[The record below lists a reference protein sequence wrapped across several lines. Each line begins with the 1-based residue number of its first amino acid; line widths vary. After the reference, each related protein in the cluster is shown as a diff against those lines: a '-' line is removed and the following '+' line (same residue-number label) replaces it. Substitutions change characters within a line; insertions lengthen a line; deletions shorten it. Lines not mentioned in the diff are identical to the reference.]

1 MKSLI
6 GQQIGPYQ
14 IEALLGEGGMG
25 MVYRAHDLKND
36 QIVAIKIMLS
46 NLVNKPQFRSRFMQ
60 EAEAIVQFNSPA
72 IVKVLATGVHEEAP
86 YIVMEYI
93 EGGSLTNY
101 MRQLDWSGSRPPVD
115 MVMTI
120 AAQIAEGLTY
130 AHQRGLIHRDIKPGN
145 ILLKMREGVYQ
156 PRQAVIT
163 DFGLAVQ
170 RKDGDEMDTAPF
182 MGSLAYMSPEQCE
195 NKPLDGRSDIYSL
208 GIVLYQLATG
218 KLPFQINAPAD
229 IVKHLE
235 ETPLPPRL
243 LNPDLPEILETITL
257 KAMEKKPGSRYQSA
271 AEMAHALRQA
281 LTSPDWQ
288 TAVLAAASQNSVTQW
303 LDNKWI
309 AAIVV
314 EDRIDMHQTWTS
326 LGQNRL
332 FIVHQWEESRVVG
345 LDKDDIII
353 GRDAASDIVL
363 ADQSVSGKH
372 IRLTRTPQGWSVSDL
387 GSTNHTYFGE
397 RQLEYGQ
404 SYDWPSTD
412 ELRVG
417 PYFLR
422 WQPFEA
428 NQRHAAAVPLL
439 AGAALLGS
447 SNIAATA
454 PTATAPAATAPAA
467 VVPAAVAAATGAPV
481 FSDGEIL
488 GIAITPD
495 SLELEPETQN
505 LLQISITNRDTTVKD
520 ITLRLEVDDRPPT
533 WISLTDY
540 QMKLLPEENKTT
552 TALIDLSQAPT
563 ILAGTHI
570 VKLIATTDKG
580 ELEMNQARVTIKSQE
595 EFVLD
600 LHPSNLQEKITCR
613 LTISDH
619 SNFQNQ
625 YTIMGIDDSDALVFD
640 FDEPQNAILVDF
652 KEQQQ
657 QIKVAPRQEA
667 WVGFRI
673 RPRKRPLLGAN
684 KTLPF
689 KIRVRTPVT
698 DWQSLNG
705 QVEITPRI
713 TRRLL
718 LFLLLLFLLVG
729 GAGYLAFYQYQT
741 AQAERVN
748 ELQNQLAAA
757 QERADAARTQL
768 GDIEAQI
775 EAAREAGA
783 SEEEIAALEAAKLAA
798 LAELEAA
805 TTEADIL
812 ADEVG
817 EVSATATV
825 DPAAAT
831 AAAAAAAAEATAAA
845 ALFTPTP
852 VPNNPPTGIAFSVT
866 SVTENVPI
874 GSVVGQFT
882 AQDPDVAAG
891 DGQPVAVNR
900 SRLSRVAAQSSAFT
914 FSLVSG
920 SGSTHNDY
928 FAINGSQLVTAADID
943 YEKTP
948 SLSFRVQVTDAG
960 GATFAQSFTLA
971 VTDQDDMPV
980 LSVASLTVSEADGT
994 AELTVVVSGDNFDTA
1009 TVNYATTDGTAV
1021 AGEDYT
1027 AASGTL
1033 TWAKGNTD
1041 NQIIKI
1047 PLLDNQIDQPDRTFV
1062 VSLTNA
1068 EKATIS
1074 SGSATITITD
1084 DDAPPS
1090 ISVSNLTV
1098 SESVTGSKATITVQ
1112 MSGASSENVSVDY
1125 ATVNGTAVAGAG
1137 GDYLTTNGA
1146 LTWNA
1151 RETGAKTFAV
1161 TINID
1166 NIDEPDENFLV
1177 VLSGVENATLSGS
1190 EATITISDDNDAPR
1204 IVIGDVTVTEGDV
1217 QITVPVTMTGRSS
1230 SEAWV
1235 EFSTSNGSGPN
1246 AATSDLPDPDFNP
1259 TIGRLTWD
1267 AGTEGV
1273 KTIAIQINDDDIY
1286 ESSPEIF
1293 VVSLFDNS
1301 TSVVLQDNLAN
1312 IYIIENDSPPQIA
1325 ITSATAVTA
1334 NENQTAHQVTLGL
1347 TGRSSNPITLAYRT
1361 NGSTATPGKDYLDI
1375 PSGSV
1380 TWAGLDASAKTIN
1393 VTIINDPIDENAPGS
1408 PTPQATETFTFDLE
1422 SVASGNVTIDAAR
1435 KQVVFTIVDNDTAAI
1450 NVSGPAAA
1458 TITEA
1463 TPPETTT
1470 YTFVLDSQPET
1481 GSVVLNVAVT
1491 DEDPDDGIDQCSVS
1505 ILPVNFT
1512 VDNWNVPQTVTV
1524 RGNDDL
1530 YVDGPQECWLV
1541 VTPTSTDALY
1551 GAFAAFNTSENPI
1564 TVADNDVPNVV
1575 VSTNLTAMYENPI
1588 SGTNTITYLMRLA
1601 TIPLQPVTV
1610 TLSHDAQVTVSAT
1623 TLTFPASLAAT
1634 SNQTVTVTAVNDQVD
1649 ELLDPHTSVISH
1661 TASGGGYG
1669 SVTIDAVTVSITDDD
1684 TAGVTVSPP
1693 ALSTIAEGG
1702 GANATTFTVVLQSE
1716 PVTTNTISF
1725 TATSASA
1732 YTQCTVSP
1740 ATAPFTAGSWNSAQT
1755 ITITAV
1761 NDDIV
1766 DGDHDCVVETA
1777 VTGGDSNYTSLNP
1790 NDVTVTVTDDDVAG
1804 YTVSTT
1810 TLAITDTL
1818 GSHTGSFQVFL
1829 TSQPEADVTV
1839 TYASSNPVCS
1849 TNAITFTA
1857 LGSSW
1862 QSGLTVN
1869 VTAAPDDIAN
1879 ANRTCAL
1886 TPTVTTGDANYSP
1899 ITPAPVTVNVL
1910 NDDVAGYTLST
1921 TTLAITDTVGLTSGA
1936 FNVQLTSQPEADV
1949 NLQFTSSNPVCS
1961 VSVSGLLTD
1970 ANWETGITVTVS
1982 TPANNIDEGPDSAA
1996 CTLTPAVTTTDP
2008 NYNTLSPGNVTV
2020 TVFNGDEAGFQVAPL
2035 SLIITDTIG
2044 LNVGTFNVRLTSQP
2058 TANVALTFA
2067 STGECTVTVSGP
2079 LTAIN
2084 WNSGVTVTVTGVVD
2098 NIADADA
2105 ACTVSASAVATTDSV
2120 YASLGAGAVPAVS
2133 VTVQNDEAVAVV
2145 VSPTTLNVTDS
2156 TGQNT
2161 AQFNVRLS
2169 SQPSA
2174 DVSISLTIDG
2184 VACTTNPVTA
2194 VIPAAD
2200 WNTGVNVTVTAPV
2213 NDIQTANQACLVITG
2228 APQSTDSSYSA
2239 LTATAVPDVNVT
2251 IANDDVA
2258 GFQVSPTSLTITDT
2272 TGLNTATF
2280 TIRLTSEPTANVT
2293 VSYASSS
2300 TACTV
2305 STIPAFTSA
2314 NWQTAVTVTVTGP
2327 IDDIQNNNRTCTL
2340 TATVTSAD
2348 AIYAA
2353 LTPSS
2358 VTVAVI
2364 NDDTAGVTVNPT
2376 NLTLSETVTAPN
2388 HSDTFLMT
2396 LNSEPASGVR
2406 INLGTSNSQCTF
2418 SAANSPS
2425 TRADFTSSNWQTG
2438 IVVTVTAAADAAVEG
2453 SHTCNVTMTIAPAQ
2467 SADEYDA
2474 ITINNVVVTI
2484 LDDD

>member
-36 QIVAIKIMLS
+36 RIVAIKIMLA

-60 EAEAIVQFNSPA
+60 EAEAIGQFNSPA

-101 MRQLDWSGSRPPVD
+101 MRQLEWAGSRPPVA
-115 MVMTI
+115 MVVTI
-120 AAQIAEGLTY
+120 AAQIAEGLSY

-243 LNPDLPEILETITL
+243 INPDLPEIVETITL

-281 LTSPDWQ
+281 LNSPEWQ
-288 TAVLAAASQNSVTQW
+288 TAVLTAASPNSVTQW

-314 EDRIDMHQTWTS
+314 EDRVDMHQTWTS

-345 LDKDDIII
+345 LDKDDIIL
-353 GRDAASDIVL
+353 GRDSGCDVVL
-363 ADQSVSGKH
+363 ADQSVSSKH

-387 GSTNHTYFGE
+387 GSTNHTYFGQ
-397 RQLEYGQ
+397 RQLDYGQ
-404 SYDWPSTD
+404 SYDWPSTE

-428 NQRHAAAVPLL
+428 NQRQPEAAPILAGTML
-439 AGAALLGS
+439 AGAAGITLAG
-447 SNIAATA
+447 TA
-454 PTATAPAATAPAA
+454 LAGAELPASD
-467 VVPAAVAAATGAPV
+467 VAAAAARTTGY
-481 FSDGEIL
+481 SDGEIL
-488 GIAITPD
+488 GIAIMPD
-495 SLELEPETQN
+495 ALELEPNSQS
-505 LLQISITNRDTTVKD
+505 LLQISITNRDITVKD
-520 ITLRLEVDDRPPT
+520 VSLRLEVDGRPPA
-533 WISLTDY
+533 WVSLSDY
-540 QMKLLPEENKTT
+540 QMKLLPDENKTT
-552 TALIDLSQAPT
+552 SALIDLSQAPT
-563 ILAGTHI
+563 ILADTH
-570 VKLIATTDKG
+570 VVTLIATTDRG
-580 ELEMNQARVTIKSQE
+580 EVEMNQVGVIIKSQE

-619 SNFQNQ
+619 SNFQNE

-689 KIRVRTPVT
+689 KIRVRTPAS

-705 QVEITPRI
+705 QVEIYPRI

-757 QERADAARTQL
+757 QERAAAARGQL
-768 GDIEAQI
+768 EDIEAQI

-783 SEEEIAALEAAKLAA
+783 SEEELALLEAARLAA
-798 LAELEAA
+798 LAELEEASA
-805 TTEADIL
+805 DADIL
-812 ADEVG
+812 SDEVG
-817 EVSATATV
+817 GEITTASI
-825 DPAAAT
+825 DPAAAAT
-831 AAAAAAAAEATAAA
+831 AAAEAAAAAAAEATAAA

-852 VPNNPPTGIAFSVT
+852 VPNNPPTGIAFSAT

-891 DGQPVAVNR
+891 DGQPVVVNR

-928 FAINGSQLVTAADID
+928 FAINGSQLVTAAEID

-971 VTDQDDMPV
+971 VTDQDDIPA
-980 LSVASLTVSEADGT
+980 LSVANLIVSEADGT
-994 AELTVVVSGDNFDTA
+994 AELTVVVSGSNFDVA

-1027 AASGTL
+1027 ATSGTL

-1062 VSLTNA
+1062 VTLSGAVN
-1068 EKATIS
+1068 ATIS

-1084 DDAPPS
+1084 DDAPPT
-1090 ISVSNLTV
+1090 ISVANLTV
-1098 SESVTGSKATITVQ
+1098 SESVTGGKATITVQ
-1112 MSGASSENVSVDY
+1112 MTGASSEIVSVDY
-1125 ATVNGTAVAGAG
+1125 ATVNGTATAGAS
-1137 GDYLTTNGA
+1137 GDYIAANGT
-1146 LTWNA
+1146 LTWNPK
-1151 RETGAKTFAV
+1151 ETGARTFGV

-1166 NIDEPDENFLV
+1166 NIDESDEDFRI
-1177 VLSGVENATLSGS
+1177 VLSGVKNAALSSS
-1190 EATITISDDNDAPR
+1190 EAIITISDDNNAPR

-1235 EFSTSNGSGPN
+1235 EYSTSNGSGSN
-1246 AATSDLPDPDFNP
+1246 AATSDFPDPDFNP
-1259 TIGRLTWD
+1259 TIGRLTWEP
-1267 AGTEGV
+1267 GTEGV
-1273 KTIAIQINDDDIY
+1273 KTITVQINDDDIY

-1301 TSVVLQDNLAN
+1301 ASVVLQDNLAN

-1334 NENQTAHQVTLGL
+1334 NESQTTHQVALSL

-1361 NGSTATPGKDYLDI
+1361 NGGTATPGRDYVDI

-1393 VTIINDPIDENAPGS
+1393 VTIINDAIDENPPGS

-1422 SVASGNVTIDAAR
+1422 SVASGNATIDAAR

-1450 NVSGPAAA
+1450 NVSGPAPA

-1463 TPPETTT
+1463 TPPESAA
-1470 YTFVLDSQPET
+1470 YTFVLGSQPET

-1491 DEDPDDGIDQCSVS
+1491 DENPNDGIDQCSVS
-1505 ILPVNFT
+1505 VLPVNFT
-1512 VDNWNVPQTVTV
+1512 VDNWNRPQTVTV

-1541 VTPTSTDALY
+1541 VTPTSTDPLY
-1551 GAFAAFNTSENPI
+1551 GAFEVFNTSDNPI

-1610 TLSHDAQVTVSAT
+1610 NLSHDAQVTVSAA
-1623 TLTFPASLAAT
+1623 TLVFPASLAAT
-1634 SNQTVTVTAVNDQVD
+1634 TNQTVTVTAVNDQVD

-1669 SVTIDAVTVSITDDD
+1669 GVAIDAVTVSITDDD
-1684 TAGVTVSPP
+1684 TAGVVVSPP
-1693 ALSTIAEGG
+1693 ALSTITEGG
-1702 GANATTFTVVLQSE
+1702 GITNTTFTVALTSQPLSAINMSFAATS
-1716 PVTTNTISF
+1716 TTSTRTQCSVFPTSASF
-1725 TATSASA
+1725 TAIN
-1732 YTQCTVSP
+1732 
-1740 ATAPFTAGSWNSAQT
+1740 APQT
-1755 ITITAV
+1755 FTITAV

-1818 GSHTGSFQVFL
+1818 GSNTGSFQVFL
-1829 TSQPEADVTV
+1829 TSQPEADVTI
-1839 TYASSNPVCS
+1839 TYASSNPVCT

-1857 LGSSW
+1857 LGGSW
-1862 QSGLTVN
+1862 QSGLMVN

-1886 TPTVTTGDANYSP
+1886 TPAVATADANYSP
-1899 ITPAPVTVNVL
+1899 LTPAPVTVTVL
-1910 NDDVAGYTLST
+1910 NDDIAGYTVST
-1921 TTLAITDTVGLTSGA
+1921 NTLAITDTVGSTSST
-1936 FNVQLTSQPEADV
+1936 FNVRLTSQPEADV
-1949 NLQFTSSNPVCS
+1949 NLQYTSSSTVCS
-1961 VSVSGLLTD
+1961 VSVSGLLTA
-1970 ANWETGITVTVS
+1970 ANWNSGVTVTVS
-1982 TPANNIDEGPDSAA
+1982 TPANNIDEGPDSVI
-1996 CTLTPAVTTTDP
+1996 CTLTSAVTTTDP
-2008 NYNTLSPGNVTV
+2008 NYNSAALPPLSPGNVTV
-2020 TVFNGDEAGFQVAPL
+2020 TVYNDDVAGYLVTPTA
-2035 SLIITDTIG
+2035 LIVTDTVG
-2044 LNVGTFNVRLTSQP
+2044 LNVGTITVRLTSQP
-2058 TANVALTFA
+2058 TANVTLTFA
-2067 STGECTVTVSGP
+2067 SSNPECTVSVSGP
-2079 LTAIN
+2079 LTAAN
-2084 WNSGVTVTVTGVVD
+2084 WNTTGVTVTVTGAVD
-2098 NIADADA
+2098 NIADADTT
-2105 ACTVSASAVATTDSV
+2105 CIISASVVTTTDTV
-2120 YASLGAGAVPAVS
+2120 YAALSAGAVPTVS

-2174 DVSISLTIDG
+2174 DVSISLTIDR
-2184 VACTTNPVTA
+2184 VACTTNPLAV
-2194 VIPAAD
+2194 VIPAAS

-2213 NDIQTANQACLVITG
+2213 NDI
-2228 APQSTDSSYSA
+2228 
-2239 LTATAVPDVNVT
+2239 
-2251 IANDDVA
+2251 
-2258 GFQVSPTSLTITDT
+2258 
-2272 TGLNTATF
+2272 
-2280 TIRLTSEPTANVT
+2280 
-2293 VSYASSS
+2293 
-2300 TACTV
+2300 
-2305 STIPAFTSA
+2305 
-2314 NWQTAVTVTVTGP
+2314 
-2327 IDDIQNNNRTCTL
+2327 
-2340 TATVTSAD
+2340 
-2348 AIYAA
+2348 
-2353 LTPSS
+2353 
-2358 VTVAVI
+2358 
-2364 NDDTAGVTVNPT
+2364 
-2376 NLTLSETVTAPN
+2376 
-2388 HSDTFLMT
+2388 
-2396 LNSEPASGVR
+2396 
-2406 INLGTSNSQCTF
+2406 
-2418 SAANSPS
+2418 
-2425 TRADFTSSNWQTG
+2425 
-2438 IVVTVTAAADAAVEG
+2438 
-2453 SHTCNVTMTIAPAQ
+2453 
-2467 SADEYDA
+2467 
-2474 ITINNVVVTI
+2474 
-2484 LDDD
+2484 